1 MENLNE
7 KITFLFF
14 FVALGLPTR
23 LLRLLAQTVVAKKGH
38 NKKLARKGKGL
49 ALKGKKQSTDDIHFM
64 RICGLSLAG

>member
-1 MENLNE
+1 MHI
-7 KITFLFF
+7 KKYVFVFS

-23 LLRLLAQTVVAKKGH
+23 LLQLMAQTVMVKKGH